1 MKRQDVTRS
10 RYPRMRPEESVAN
23 EPGARRGELF
33 ESAVAPREHFDA
45 MQFRTK
51 GPAVYLAQ
59 PNGLGNEWFVRRRA
73 NGPAVCVSTEPCNY
87 PHLKDK
93 LPGRWPSLRAMVISP
108 SPLGW
113 ARQSSGALPLNP
125 GLRCSGRNKGEGSR
139 RRVVQPA
146 MWLTMVLLFPTVIGV
161 INAEETAPLS
171 DRIVAHA
178 QARDLATELVASIF
192 DVQLRHLAENGLSE
206 QPLYDEI
213 RSSRDRI
220 AQLASSE
227 MEQLTVLLKKLQA
240 SPQDGRNELL
250 AEARVTARRIAVA
263 MMAERQRLRGRL
275 RSSRTLDLLRQ
286 MIALEQQAI
295 VVTKGLTLRP
305 VSEQPQSA
313 EQLVQS
319 HLDLAVLFDQ
329 LVLMLRQAEET
340 VGPERISAVAALSH
354 LTTAQ
359 TSVLIVEAT
368 DFVKAGSYAEA
379 LLAEQSILGALIE
392 SLRLMQQSDKLEEE
406 ARRRA
411 LEAIAKTVK
420 EQQEL
425 RRQTAAT
432 DLSDAKDRDAF
443 SASQRAIA
451 EQLEQLREQLSQL
464 AQVGEQM
471 LAATDAAQQAVK
483 HLGEGQKEQAVE
495 RQDTVVNMLEDIAQ
509 HLNAEE
515 FDPDALADRAAQLQE
530 LSTSLNDLVEKQAEA
545 SELAAADPASAAE
558 IEAAIADALAESDDA
573 SQLSD
578 GVETR
583 LDEAQEAVAK
593 AEQALEDGSPAAE
606 QNRLEAVEN
615 AEKSL
620 MEAAAEVQA
629 QLSDVQQ
636 AMEAANPSEANP
648 SSDST
653 SKNEASSGTTRDAGS
668 TSISE
673 QGADVESR
681 GFEKEAWFARLP
693 ADLQN
698 RIRGATRRP
707 APRGYEEK
715 LQRYFQTDD

>member
-1 MKRQDVTRS
+1 
-10 RYPRMRPEESVAN
+10 
-23 EPGARRGELF
+23 
-33 ESAVAPREHFDA
+33 
-45 MQFRTK
+45 
-51 GPAVYLAQ
+51 
-59 PNGLGNEWFVRRRA
+59 
-73 NGPAVCVSTEPCNY
+73 
-87 PHLKDK
+87 
-93 LPGRWPSLRAMVISP
+93 
-108 SPLGW
+108 
-113 ARQSSGALPLNP
+113 
-125 GLRCSGRNKGEGSR
+125 
-139 RRVVQPA
+139 
-146 MWLTMVLLFPTVIGV
+146 MWLTMVLLFPPVIGV

-250 AEARVTARRIAVA
+250 ADARVTARRIAVA

-295 VVTKGLTLRP
+295 VVTEGIPSRP
-305 VSEQPQSA
+305 VSEQLQSA

-340 VGPERISAVAALSH
+340 VGLERISAVAALSH

-359 TSVLIVEAT
+359 TSVRILEAT

-432 DLSDAKDRDAF
+432 DLLEAKDRDAF

-509 HLNAEE
+509 HLSAEE
-515 FDPDALADRAAQLQE
+515 LDPDALADRAAQLQE

-558 IEAAIADALAESDDA
+558 IEAAIADALAEADDA

-620 MEAAAEVQA
+620 MEAVAEVQA

-636 AMEAANPSEANP
+636 ALEAANPSEANP

>member
-1 MKRQDVTRS
+1 
-10 RYPRMRPEESVAN
+10 
-23 EPGARRGELF
+23 
-33 ESAVAPREHFDA
+33 
-45 MQFRTK
+45 
-51 GPAVYLAQ
+51 
-59 PNGLGNEWFVRRRA
+59 
-73 NGPAVCVSTEPCNY
+73 
-87 PHLKDK
+87 
-93 LPGRWPSLRAMVISP
+93 
-108 SPLGW
+108 
-113 ARQSSGALPLNP
+113 
-125 GLRCSGRNKGEGSR
+125 
-139 RRVVQPA
+139 
-146 MWLTMVLLFPTVIGV
+146 MWLTMVLLFPPVIGV

-250 AEARVTARRIAVA
+250 ADARVTARRIAVA
-263 MMAERQRLRGRL
+263 MMAERLRLRGRL
-275 RSSRTLDLLRQ
+275 RTSRTLDLLRQ

-295 VVTKGLTLRP
+295 VVTEGIPSRP
-305 VSEQPQSA
+305 VSEQLQSA

-340 VGPERISAVAALSH
+340 VGLERISAVAALSH

-359 TSVLIVEAT
+359 TSVRILEAT

-432 DLSDAKDRDAF
+432 DLLEAKDRDAF

-558 IEAAIADALAESDDA
+558 IEAAIADALAEADDA

>member
-1 MKRQDVTRS
+1 
-10 RYPRMRPEESVAN
+10 
-23 EPGARRGELF
+23 
-33 ESAVAPREHFDA
+33 
-45 MQFRTK
+45 
-51 GPAVYLAQ
+51 
-59 PNGLGNEWFVRRRA
+59 
-73 NGPAVCVSTEPCNY
+73 
-87 PHLKDK
+87 
-93 LPGRWPSLRAMVISP
+93 
-108 SPLGW
+108 
-113 ARQSSGALPLNP
+113 
-125 GLRCSGRNKGEGSR
+125 
-139 RRVVQPA
+139 
-146 MWLTMVLLFPTVIGV
+146 MWLTMVLLFPPVIGV

-250 AEARVTARRIAVA
+250 ADARVTARRIAVA

-295 VVTKGLTLRP
+295 VVTEGLTSRP

-340 VGPERISAVAALSH
+340 VGLERISAVAALSH

-420 EQQEL
+420 EQQKL

-432 DLSDAKDRDAF
+432 DLSEAKDRDAF

-509 HLNAEE
+509 HLSAEE

-558 IEAAIADALAESDDA
+558 IEAAIADALAEADDA

-668 TSISE
+668 TNISE

-681 GFEKEAWFARLP
+681 GFEKEAWFTRLP

>member
-1 MKRQDVTRS
+1 MWLDWLVMTLLFL
-10 RYPRMRPEESVAN
+10 PVIDVAN
-23 EPGARRGELF
+23 
-33 ESAVAPREHFDA
+33 
-45 MQFRTK
+45 
-51 GPAVYLAQ
+51 
-59 PNGLGNEWFVRRRA
+59 
-73 NGPAVCVSTEPCNY
+73 
-87 PHLKDK
+87 
-93 LPGRWPSLRAMVISP
+93 
-108 SPLGW
+108 
-113 ARQSSGALPLNP
+113 
-125 GLRCSGRNKGEGSR
+125 
-139 RRVVQPA
+139 
-146 MWLTMVLLFPTVIGV
+146 
-161 INAEETAPLS
+161 AEDTTNLS
-171 DRIVAHA
+171 DRIAAHS
-178 QARDLATELVASIF
+178 QARDLAIELVSSVF

-206 QPLYDEI
+206 QPLYNEI

-220 AQLASSE
+220 DQLASDE
-227 MEQLTVLLKKLQA
+227 MMQLTLFLENLQT
-240 SPQDGRNELL
+240 SQGEDRNKLL

-295 VVTKGLTLRP
+295 VVTEGIPSRP
-305 VSEQPQSA
+305 ASEQLQSA
-313 EQLVQS
+313 EELIQS

-329 LVLMLRQAEET
+329 LTSMLRQTEET
-340 VGPERISAVAALSH
+340 VGPERISAVAALSN

-359 TSVLIVEAT
+359 TSVRIVEAT

-379 LLAEQSILGALIE
+379 LMAEQNILGALIE
-392 SLRLMQQSDKLEEE
+392 SLRLLQQSDKLEEE
-406 ARRRA
+406 ARRKA
-411 LEAIAKTVK
+411 IEAIEKTVK

-432 DLSDAKDRDAF
+432 DLSDAKDRDAL
-443 SASQRAIA
+443 SARQRAIA

-495 RQDTVVNMLEDIAQ
+495 RQDTVINMLDDIAQ
-509 HLNAEE
+509 HLNAEK

-530 LSTSLNDLVEKQAEA
+530 LNTSLNELLEKQAEA
-545 SELAAADPASAAE
+545 RELAGADPASAAE
-558 IEAAIADALAESDDA
+558 LEAAIADALAEADDT
-573 SQLSD
+573 SQLNS

-636 AMEAANPSEANP
+636 AMEAANPSESNP

-673 QGADVESR
+673 PGADVESR
-681 GFEKEAWFARLP
+681 SFEKEAWFTRLP

-707 APRGYEEK
+707 APRGYETR